1 MLLTKPDEGPF
12 SRFNAR
18 RASPAQVAA
27 DFVAPYEYWA
37 LAGSTDPQ
45 LLIGPRGIGKTTLL
59 KMLVGEALEAWDG
72 ADADR
77 ARKAVRFTG
86 AFVAA
91 DRMWAGQLDQLEI
104 GVPAQ
109 HRSRFGVAALTYMTL
124 GALAQSA
131 LRRVDARA
139 GVHPHGR
146 VELSAA
152 FEEHLAQTVAAR
164 WNTHPA
170 TGSISGLEDQAAA
183 NVAYVG
189 QLMQHVANPD
199 LSEEEVEEVVRDQ
212 VLDVELFS
220 AALLFIQQFNKA
232 VDERDHP
239 WVILIDEFEFLPAA
253 SRLQLGAAFQ
263 GRSPILSYKM
273 SIAPY
278 TGLDPFKGMP
288 LNDWSKVRLTHPKR
302 EQSHAFTER
311 IVTRQIAL
319 ATTELGRD
327 PAKAPTPA
335 ELFGPG
341 GFEAREDESYAE
353 GSQNA
358 HDIANLLRLDAG
370 FAEWF
375 DAKVGQ
381 SRLSGIT
388 RSPSYSL
395 IRKAMPLIRLRLE
408 YRKLSQRAAAVTRRS
423 RHRIPDLYAGK
434 ENIYAM
440 AEGNPRW
447 IKALTHAL
455 LEHWSGSR
463 KIRRSRQ
470 AASIYATAD
479 ELYNTL
485 KAVPVDHRESD
496 GTEFTFIGDS
506 LSPFELTGALG
517 EYVERRTH
525 AVRFTP
531 DLPGAFRVDVDDPWV
546 EDVVNSLVFLGALV
560 YEPARP
566 AEHDVD
572 VVRLAHMWAPIFRL
586 LPRKGKE
593 RSLRI
598 ALRERDTHSTRGR
611 GASRR
616 RTVAPGQTSFGR
628 QHR

>member
-1 MLLTKPDEGPF
+1 MLLNKPDEGPY

-27 DFVAPYEYWA
+27 DFVAPHEYWE
-37 LAGSTDPQ
+37 LTGSTDPQ

-72 ADADR
+72 PDADR
-77 ARKAVRFTG
+77 ARRVVRFTG

-104 GVPAQ
+104 GVPAE

-124 GALAQSA
+124 SALAEAA
-131 LRRVDARA
+131 LRRIDGTR
-139 GVHPHGR
+139 GSH
-146 VELSAA
+146 
-152 FEEHLAQTVAAR
+152 EHLRVDLPPAAEQQLAENVTDA
-164 WNTHPA
+164 WNAHPA
-170 TGSISGLEDQAAA
+170 TASISGLEDQAAA
-183 NVAYVG
+183 NVAHVG
-189 QLMQHVANPD
+189 KLMQHVANPD
-199 LSEEEVEEVVRDQ
+199 LTAEEVDEVVRHPL
-212 VLDVELFS
+212 LDIELFS
-220 AALLFIQQFNKA
+220 GALLFVQQFNKA
-232 VDERDHP
+232 VDQRDHP
-239 WVILIDEFEFLPAA
+239 WVILIDEFEFLPPA
-253 SRLQLGAAFQ
+253 SRVQLGAAFQ

-278 TGLDPFKGMP
+278 TGLDPFEGMP
-288 LNDWSKVRLTHPKR
+288 LNDWSKARLTHPKR

-311 IVTRQIAL
+311 IVTRQVAL
-319 ATTELGRD
+319 AAAELGKDALRAPK
-327 PAKAPTPA
+327 PAD
-335 ELFGPG
+335 LLGRG
-341 GFEAREDESYAE
+341 GFEPREDGSY
-353 GSQNA
+353 GQDSQNA
-358 HDIANLLRLDAG
+358 KDIAALAELDPG

-375 DAKVGQ
+375 NRKVGADGLRDVTQ
-381 SRLSGIT
+381 EAT
-388 RSPSYSL
+388 YSD

-408 YRKLSQRAAAVTRRS
+408 YRKLSATAARATRRS

-455 LEHWSGSR
+455 LEKWTGAR
-463 KIRRSRQ
+463 TIPRARQ
-470 AASIYATAD
+470 AAAIHATAD
-479 ELYNTL
+479 ELYKTL

-496 GTEFTFIGDS
+496 PAALTFVGDS
-506 LSPFELTGALG
+506 LSPFELTRALG

-525 AVRFTP
+525 SAAFTP

-546 EDVVNSLVFLGALV
+546 RDVVNSLVFLGALV
-560 YEPARP
+560 YEPPRP
-566 AEHDVD
+566 AQDTD

-593 RSLRI
+593 RSLHAAVRK
-598 ALRERDTHSTRGR
+598 RDAPTPT
-611 GASRR
+611 
-616 RTVAPGQTSFGR
+616 RTVPGRRSTVPPGQTSLGR
-628 QHR
+628 R